1 MCAGYGPNQTRRA
14 WEAKIVGAGAKEVGR
29 PGKLN
34 RPLFMK
40 ETGFHKL
47 HLPRDICSIFH
58 LP

>member
-29 PGKLN
+29 PRKLN

-47 HLPRDICSIFH
+47 HLPRDT
-58 LP
+58 